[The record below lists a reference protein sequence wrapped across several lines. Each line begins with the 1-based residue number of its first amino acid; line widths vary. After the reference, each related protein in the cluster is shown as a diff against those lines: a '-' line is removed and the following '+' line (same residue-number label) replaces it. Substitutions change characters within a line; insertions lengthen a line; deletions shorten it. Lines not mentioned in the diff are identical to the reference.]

1 MDERGDQVGVVELD
15 GQFLED
21 VGVAHV
27 RLLEAAII
35 VSIHVVHVIF
45 FFRIFEVIPRTPRK

>member
-27 RLLEAAII
+27 RLLEAAIM
-35 VSIHVVHVIF
+35 VSINVAHIICF
-45 FFRIFEVIPRTPRK
+45 SNFEVIARTPRK

>member
-27 RLLEAAII
+27 RLLEAEII
-35 VSIHVVHVIF
+35 VSIHGAHIIF
-45 FFRIFEVIPRTPRK
+45 FPIF

>member
-21 VGVAHV
+21 VGVAQV
-27 RLLEAAII
+27 GLLEADILVSFHDIILRISEAIA
-35 VSIHVVHVIF
+35 
-45 FFRIFEVIPRTPRK
+45 RTPRK

>member
-27 RLLEAAII
+27 RLLEATII
-35 VSIHVVHVIF
+35 VSIHAGHRIF
-45 FFRIFEVIPRTPRK
+45 FFFFDF